1 MSSVAARLILPPMP
15 QTAPPAQPVTV
26 GLFVTCLVDLMRPI
40 VGFAAIKLLEAAGC
54 RVVVPEAQTCCGQPA
69 YNSGDA
75 TDARAIALQVIDAFK
90 AVDYVVAPSGSCA
103 AMIRVHYPR
112 LFKDDPLSMAA
123 AEELAGRT
131 YELTSFLSDVMKW
144 SGINAEYAG
153 RVTYQDGCAGLREL
167 MIRDQPRKLLGLV
180 RGLELVEGIDAEN
193 CCGFG
198 GLFSITYPDISARI
212 ADDKGNDIGATN
224 AGLVVGGDLG
234 CLIHMAGRMSK
245 LKSTVP
251 CRHVA
256 EVLAGMTADAPPIG
270 ENNEKKNARQQQ
282 Y

>member
-1 MSSVAARLILPPMP
+1 MSSHPVRPILPPMP
-15 QTAPPAQPVTV
+15 PAAPPARPLTV
-26 GLFVTCLVDLMRPI
+26 GLFVTCLVDLMRPV
-40 VGFAAIKLLEAAGC
+40 VGFAAVKLLEAAGC

-75 TDARAIALQVIDAFK
+75 TDARAIALQVIDAFA

-123 AEELAGRT
+123 AEELAERT
-131 YELTSFLSDVMKW
+131 YELTSFLSDVMQW
-144 SGINAEYAG
+144 SAINAEYAG
-153 RVTYQDGCAGLREL
+153 RVSYQDGCAGLREL
-167 MIRDQPRKLLGLV
+167 AIRDQPRKLLALV
-180 RGLELVEGIDAEN
+180 RGLELVEGIDAGN

-212 ADDKGNDIGATN
+212 ADAKTDDIGATG
-224 AGLVVGGDLG
+224 AELVLGGDLG
-234 CLIHMAGRMSK
+234 CLIHLAGRE
-245 LKSTVP
+245 TAVP

-270 ENNEKKNARQQQ
+270 ETNEKKNARQR
-282 Y
+282 

>member
-1 MSSVAARLILPPMP
+1 MP
-15 QTAPPAQPVTV
+15 QAAPPAQPVTV
-26 GLFVTCLVDLMRPI
+26 GLFVTCLVDTMRPI

-75 TDARAIALQVIDAFK
+75 TDARAIALRVIDAF
-90 AVDYVVAPSGSCA
+90 AGVDYVVAPSGSCA
-103 AMIRVHYPR
+103 AMIRVHYPK
-112 LFKDDPLSMAA
+112 LFEDDPLAAA
-123 AEELAGRT
+123 AEELAART

-144 SGINAEYAG
+144 TGINAEYAG
-153 RVTYQDGCAGLREL
+153 RATYQDGCAGLREL
-167 MIRDQPRKLLGLV
+167 MIRDQPRKLLALV

-198 GLFSITYPDISARI
+198 GLFSLKFPDISARI
-212 ADDKGNDIGATN
+212 ADAKTDDIGATG
-224 AGLVVGGDLG
+224 ADLVLGGDLG
-234 CLIHMAGRMSK
+234 CLIHLAGRGT
-245 LKSTVP
+245 TVP

-256 EVLAGMTADAPPIG
+256 EVLAGMTADSPPIG
-270 ENNEKKNARQQQ
+270 ETNEKKNTRQQQ